1 MKDNKYWLSN
11 IACGEAVRG
20 GEAAGGDQSRLIG
33 LPQPRLMGSTVDH
46 ASLCPGSVSH
56 GPSVEGR

>member
-20 GEAAGGDQSRLIG
+20 GGEAAGGGGDQSRLIG

-46 ASLCPGSVSH
+46 ASL
-56 GPSVEGR
+56 

>member
-11 IACGEAVRG
+11 IACGEGG

-46 ASLCPGSVSH
+46 ASLWPRQCHH